1 LLIAE
6 SFLIADC
13 SGELKERSTYM
24 RRYLLTIILAI
35 VALMVVIVTGPAVR
49 LYTDLLWFRSLGYG
63 TIFST
68 ILITRVSIGLLL
80 GVIFFALVY
89 GNLWYARRIAPVSPV
104 SMDNELLERGFRIAR
119 RALGL
124 LFFIGS
130 MVVAALVGLEAA
142 THWEKWLAFFNP
154 TLFGSADPVFNRDI
168 GFYVFRLPSF
178 LPSWCQ
184 PLPRLPCTIPAGR
197 SWRLATG
204 WRLCPGPRLT

>member
-1 LLIAE
+1 M
-6 SFLIADC
+6 
-13 SGELKERSTYM
+13 K
-24 RRYLLTIILAI
+24 RYLLTIVLAI
-35 VALMVVIVTGPAVR
+35 VVLIVVVTGPAVR

-124 LFFIGS
+124 LLFIGS

-154 TLFGSADPVFNRDI
+154 TLFSSADPVFNRDI
-168 GFYVFRLPSF
+168 GFYVFRLPF
-178 LPSWCQ
+178 LEYIYYWLFFALVVSTVAAAAVHYTSRAIVAFGN
-184 PLPRLPCTIPAGR
+184 RLEVM
-197 SWRLATG
+197 
-204 WRLCPGPRLT
+204 PGPRLT